1 MLVSGGRP
9 ISGYVRRGTIDGQL
23 AYIAVYPH
31 TRTANPR
38 PPTKKAPIVD
48 PKKYKRAPNCKLPPP
63 WKAKG
68 PPLTRKPP
76 TPALTRKVEW
86 VD

>member
-1 MLVSGGRP
+1 MLANKGKRP

-31 TRTANPR
+31 ERTANPK
-38 PPTKKAPIVD
+38 PPTKKAPVVD
-48 PKKYKRAPNCKLPPP
+48 PKKYKRHPDCKLVAP
-63 WKAKG
+63 KALRPIAQQK
-68 PPLTRKPP
+68 
-76 TPALTRKVEW
+76 PALTRNVQE